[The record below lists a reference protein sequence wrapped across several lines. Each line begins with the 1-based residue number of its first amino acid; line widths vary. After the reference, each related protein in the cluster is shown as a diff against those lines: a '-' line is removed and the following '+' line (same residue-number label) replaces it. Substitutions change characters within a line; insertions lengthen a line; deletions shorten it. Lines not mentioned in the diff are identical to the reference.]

1 MKKLLISTFCVFLFG
16 VSIFGQTVEKKTI
29 VDIVQKMFD
38 EMANHN
44 PSGILDLWQ
53 KEGTLAAVIKT
64 KEGKTMIRTLTPESF
79 SKNFAVKRNELKEL
93 MYKPKVEVFNDFAM
107 LWSRYVFFTDNKISH
122 CGVNSFHLVKT
133 ENGWKIA
140 NASTT
145 IEPNGCTDKEKK
157 MKSK

>member
-1 MKKLLISTFCVFLFG
+1 MKKLLITLICVLTFG
-16 VSIFGQTVEKKTI
+16 VSIFAQDDKKDSLAV
-29 VDIVQKMFD
+29 VDKLFT

-44 PSGILDLWQ
+44 PSEILSLWQ
-53 KEGTLAAVIKT
+53 KEATLAAIIKT
-64 KEGKTMIRTLTPESF
+64 KDGKTVHRTLTPDAF
-79 SKNFAVKRNELKEL
+79 SKNFAVKKGELKEL
-93 MYKPKVEVFNDFAM
+93 MYKPKVEVYTDFAM
-107 LWSRYVFFTDNKISH
+107 VWGRYVFFTDDKISH

-140 NASTT
+140 NASST